1 MFKLDDYISKKCGT
15 AIAVSGS
22 ARSGTTIIGKII
34 HTFQDVEY
42 VHEPPMLFSLFGLIS
57 EMDENQWRL
66 LYETYLYE
74 EFLMNAL
81 AGRSLNCNRADD
93 SSIYNVKSQKWIEE
107 RQNKS
112 LRKMDAE
119 LLAHNSRISYKMP
132 DVVPYLP
139 LLKKYYPGTKI
150 IMMLREAPDVFSS
163 LLEKGWFKDETLRE
177 KNIIWPNRFLKNMR
191 IPFWVDPAHD
201 ETWVEMD
208 ELHRIAYYYIRVN
221 QSVEKLTDC
230 IKIKYRDLVKDPRET
245 VQALA
250 KELNIR
256 WGEKTDDVLNGV
268 SRRRA
273 IADDRIL
280 KNLEAKTREQVEYF
294 SSIS

>member
-1 MFKLDDYISKKCGT
+1 MLKLDDYISEKCGK
-15 AIAVSGS
+15 AIVVSGS

-57 EMDENQWRL
+57 EIDENHWRL

-93 SSIYNVKSQKWIEE
+93 SSIYHVKSQRWLEE

-112 LRKMDAE
+112 LRKVDAE
-119 LLAHNSRISYKMP
+119 LLARNSSLSYKMP
-132 DVVPYLP
+132 DVVPFLP
-139 LLKKYYPGTKI
+139 LLNEYYPGTRI
-150 IMMLREAPDVFSS
+150 IMMLREAHDVFSS

-177 KNIIWPNRFLKNMR
+177 KNIIWPNRFLKGIR
-191 IPFWVDPAHD
+191 IPFWVDPADD
-201 ETWVEMD
+201 EKWVEMD
-208 ELHRIAYYYIRVN
+208 ELHRIAYYYVRVN
-221 QSVEKLTDC
+221 QPVEKLTDC
-230 IKIKYRDLVKDPRET
+230 IKVKYSDLVKDPRET
-245 VQALA
+245 VRSLA
-250 KELNIR
+250 KELNIT

-268 SRRRA
+268 SRKRTT
-273 IADDRIL
+273 ADYSIL
-280 KNLEAKTREQVEYF
+280 KNLDPKTREEVEYF
-294 SSIS
+294 SNIS